1 MKTQEIQSL
10 VDRYLAAES
19 TPEEERRLALALHEA
34 AAATGDDLP
43 ADWQAALLMLGELTL
58 GEALYDDILARRN
71 PAPLAQSPSAQSVR
85 LATESQKS
93 RRLRLW
99 RWAAAV
105 ALVLAT
111 GLGVALHQSRTP
123 QPMVASVSLTGETS
137 ESHQWDKRV
146 SPVRQD
152 SATIRISD
160 VDPSH
165 EQTRMVAST
174 RANRRKRRTVRPE
187 TMLPPTEMPSS
198 PQEER
203 AEEPLLATAEAGQQP
218 ENVQYQ
224 SLTYTDDPYA
234 ALEAEMRDIR
244 SRGERVEAMIA
255 KLTGPIE

>member
-1 MKTQEIQSL
+1 MNTQEIQSL
-10 VDRYLAAES
+10 IDRFLAAES

-43 ADWQAALLMLGELTL
+43 ADWQAALLMLSELTL
-58 GEALYDDILARRN
+58 GEALYDEILARRN

-105 ALVLAT
+105 ALVFAT

-123 QPMVASVSLTGETS
+123 QPMVASASTNNGTS
-137 ESHQWDKRV
+137 EYHQWDKRV

-165 EQTRMVAST
+165 EQTRMVASGN
-174 RANRRKRRTVRPE
+174 ANRRKRKAVQP
-187 TMLPPTEMPSS
+187 MSKPSS
-198 PQEER
+198 AELPAPSQEER